1 MYHPSLEKW
10 EKNLKQ
16 VLDWLDDYL
25 EDNYG
30 DQFSLHPAR
39 RERGT
44 TLNKSHDGL
53 FDVVSSFSAGK
64 GSEFGRGYIVDVHMA
79 TLDNV
84 PEAVEKEI
92 RHVVI
97 KKLRSRLPEAFPG
110 KNLRVNMDKNMIK
123 IHGDL
128 SLGKI

>member
-10 EKNLKQ
+10 ENKLKQ

-25 EDNYG
+25 EDQYG
-30 DQFSLHPAR
+30 KQFSLHPAR

-53 FDVVSSFSAGK
+53 FDIVSSFSAGK

-84 PEAVEKEI
+84 PEEVQKEI
-92 RHVVI
+92 RDIVI
-97 KKLRSRLPEAFPG
+97 KKMRNRLPDAFPG
-110 KNLRVNMDKNMIK
+110 KNLEVHMDGNMIK